1 MAKEELSRECDYRLE
16 AMNQKLYQ
24 DLLDGVER
32 FYFPIV
38 VDAIS
43 SRRVLTI
50 ELVYGNYKNFNHLFF
65 MHFSI
70 HLYMQFFGT
79 ITCIACLHT

>member
-1 MAKEELSRECDYRLE
+1 MAKEELSRGYRLE
-16 AMNQKLYQ
+16 EMNQYQ
-24 DLLDGVER
+24 DLLDGVEG
-32 FYFPIV
+32 FYVPIV
-38 VDAIS
+38 VDATS

-50 ELVYGNYKNFNHLFF
+50 ELVYGNYKNFSHLFL

-70 HLYMQFFGT
+70 HLYMQFSDT

>member
-1 MAKEELSRECDYRLE
+1 MAKEELSRGYRLE
-16 AMNQKLYQ
+16 EMNQYQ
-24 DLLDGVER
+24 DLLDGVEG
-32 FYFPIV
+32 FYVPIV
-38 VDAIS
+38 VDATS

-50 ELVYGNYKNFNHLFF
+50 ELVYSNYKNFNHLFF